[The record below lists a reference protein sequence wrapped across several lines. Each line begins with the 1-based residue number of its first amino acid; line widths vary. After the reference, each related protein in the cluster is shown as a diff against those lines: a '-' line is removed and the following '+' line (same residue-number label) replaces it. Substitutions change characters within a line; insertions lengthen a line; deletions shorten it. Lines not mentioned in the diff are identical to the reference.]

1 MCANSHVKEGNNL
14 KVEILERQVAA
25 LKHDIEEVKKTN
37 LEKLENERTA
47 NTKQFISLSSTVADI
62 VERLKLT
69 KMVQTGHTDRVTN
82 VEESPK
88 HGKMTSIKE
97 TEDEVHVNTS
107 KMSDKASTS
116 TTTNKESFKCD
127 ECNFESNKE
136 IILNKHI
143 NTKHAL
149 KVAEKDTKYKASR
162 NECSLCED
170 RFELDDDL
178 EKHVDEHIQE
188 IEGLDIASLTNGHD
202 LFECNLCS
210 FESGLGDSIREHLI
224 DHVKPQREGEP
235 IYKTLLDEYDDDGN
249 YIGNNPKY
257 MDNAD
262 EESESEPDEEEAE

>member
-1 MCANSHVKEGNNL
+1 M
-14 KVEILERQVAA
+14 
-25 LKHDIEEVKKTN
+25 
-37 LEKLENERTA
+37 
-47 NTKQFISLSSTVADI
+47 
-62 VERLKLT
+62 
-69 KMVQTGHTDRVTN
+69 
-82 VEESPK
+82 EESPK

-97 TEDEVHVNTS
+97 REDEVHVNTS
-107 KMSDKASTS
+107 KRSDKANTS
-116 TTTNKESFKCD
+116 TTKSKESFKCNKCD
-127 ECNFESNKE
+127 FESNKE
-136 IILNKHI
+136 IILNKHT

-235 IYKTLLDEYDDDGN
+235 PYKTLLDEYDDDGN

-257 MDNAD
+257 MDNAE
-262 EESESEPDEEEAE
+262 EESESESDEEEAE